1 MFVLFC
7 TTPEKTT
14 VHSTEFH
21 FDSALLTHTAV
32 ENRGVPLS
40 HIPSNVSLSSPL
52 CSCPSSL
59 LLFSALAVRHPYGG
73 GEEEARERGRDTQTQ
88 SLPLTVVTVLLHRDL
103 GSAGL
108 RLRVKKRKERPSHH
122 SSPLETQQPAPKYAK
137 YLTVRHQICNTL
149 TISQN
154 LMLIHPSIHG
164 VVLFNRPP
172 GVF

>member
-14 VHSTEFH
+14 VHGTDFPFH
-21 FDSALLTHTAV
+21 SALLTHTAV

-40 HIPSNVSLSSPL
+40 HFPSNVSLSSPL

-73 GEEEARERGRDTQTQ
+73 GGGKRGREGHTDTVPP
-88 SLPLTVVTVLLHRDL
+88 SHGRYVLLHRDL
-103 GSAGL
+103 GSVGL
-108 RLRVKKRKERPSHH
+108 RLRVKRTHH
-122 SSPLETQQPAPKYAK
+122 SSPLETQQKK
-137 YLTVRHQICNTL
+137 KNLCVCLHLTVRHQICNTL
-149 TISQN
+149 TISQS